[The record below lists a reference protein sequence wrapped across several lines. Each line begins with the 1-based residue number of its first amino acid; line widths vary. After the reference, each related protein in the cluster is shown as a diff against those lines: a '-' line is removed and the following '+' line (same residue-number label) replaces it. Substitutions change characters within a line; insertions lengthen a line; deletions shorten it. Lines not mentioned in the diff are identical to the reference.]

1 MMYICIN
8 IISYDA
14 VGIHEDQAAKKHLS
28 CAAMGGP
35 GGAHRLHQN
44 VQRYIPNVCTVCMIL
59 YIYCPYIW
67 S

>member
-1 MMYICIN
+1 MYICIN

-44 VQRYIPNVCTVCMIL
+44 VQRYIPNV
-59 YIYCPYIW
+59 
-67 S
+67 